1 MRGFTFIELLVAMG
15 LLVSVVFGILQLVL
29 SASRSVGVAKRLT
42 VGTALADEKLE
53 QLGGLVFSH
62 DSAGVPVT
70 DLQADV
76 TIAPERPTSGV
87 GLQPS
92 PTDALDRNVTG
103 YCDFLGPDGGW
114 LGAGATLPAGTAF
127 VRRWSIRSLV
137 AAPAHALIIQVRVT
151 DPEAA
156 ARRGMGPADITATT
170 VRARWAP

>member
-1 MRGFTFIELLVAMG
+1 MRGFTLVELLVAMG
-15 LLVSVVFGILQLVL
+15 LLVSVVFSILQLVL
-29 SASRSVGVAKRLT
+29 SASRSLEIAKRVT
-42 VGTALADEKLE
+42 VGAALADEKLE

-62 DSAGVPVT
+62 DPAGVPVT
-70 DLQADV
+70 DGQADV
-76 TIAPERPTSGV
+76 AIAPERPTSGM

-114 LGAGATLPAGTAF
+114 VGTGPTPPAGTAF
-127 VRRWSIRSLV
+127 VRRWSIRPLA

-156 ARRGMGPADITATT
+156 TRRGTGPADITATT